1 MSCESTIR
9 SKENNLRWYL
19 KNLNESL
26 LQGVKHVKR
35 ECLKERLLKIAEW
48 EKGKKLER
56 ETNVWTVY

>member
-35 ECLKERLLKIAEW
+35 ECLKERLLKIAE
-48 EKGKKLER
+48 
-56 ETNVWTVY
+56 